1 MVLDAIGSDARATG
15 SEEFMEGRLTTGSGA
30 ALRSDPASASPQP
43 LDVRGAES
51 ATPTAH
57 DAPGGVPMR
66 TPVGL
71 VAGPEGVRAAAI
83 GSDGSILTTI
93 GPDEALIGVL
103 PPLYPEWLGDRT
115 FLSAHGCRFPYVV
128 GEMAR
133 GIASADMVIASAQ
146 AGLMTFFGSAGLVIR
161 EVDEAITKIQGALG
175 PSVRN
180 WWANLIHSPQEPHME
195 MEFAELMLARGV
207 TNVSASAFMRLASSV
222 VYLSAKGLTR
232 RPDGSIQRHTHIFAK
247 VSRVEVARPFLSPAP
262 EAMLLSLVESGHLTA
277 GEAELARV
285 VPVAEDITV
294 EADSGGHTDNRPLPV
309 LLPVIIALAAEVST
323 QYGYAQQPRVG
334 VGGGLGTPAAVA
346 SAFATGAA
354 FVVTGSVNQAT
365 VESALSE
372 DGRRLLAQA
381 SMTDVA
387 MAPAADMF
395 EMGVEVQVLKRGT
408 LFAQRGKEL
417 YKAFRKYPS
426 LEAIPPEERA
436 ALETKV
442 LGRPIDEIWAETKS
456 FFEERDP
463 REIERAEGDP
473 KHKMALVFRWYLF
486 MGAQWAR
493 SGEISRRADYQIWCG
508 PAMGAFNEWV
518 KGSFLEPVEN
528 RSVVQIALNLLEGAA
543 HLTRVHQ
550 LRLAGV
556 RLQHRDIMFHPRPL
570 R

>member
-1 MVLDAIGSDARATG
+1 
-15 SEEFMEGRLTTGSGA
+15 MEGRLTAGSGTA
-30 ALRSDPASASPQP
+30 AQMGHASTAPQG
-43 LDVRGAES
+43 LEVRGSGGAAIAAS
-51 ATPTAH
+51 
-57 DAPGGVPMR
+57 DAPGGVPIR
-66 TPVGL
+66 APLGL
-71 VAGPEGVRAAAI
+71 VAGANGVMPTALAA
-83 GSDGSILTTI
+83 DGSLLAPI

-103 PPLYPEWLGDRT
+103 PPLYPEWLGDRS
-115 FLSAHGCRFPYVV
+115 FQAAHGCRFPYVV

-133 GIASADMVIASAQ
+133 GIASAEMVIASAQ
-146 AGLMTFFGSAGLVIR
+146 AGLMTFFGSAGLVIS
-161 EVDEAITKIQGALG
+161 EIDEAITKIQGALG
-175 PSVRN
+175 AEVRN
-180 WWANLIHSPQEPHME
+180 WGANLIHSPQEPHME

-207 TNVSASAFMRLASSV
+207 TNISASAFMQLAPSV

-232 RPDGSIQRHTHIFAK
+232 GHDGSIHRRTHIFAK

-262 EAMLLSLVESGHLTA
+262 AAMLAALVESGHLTA
-277 GEAELARV
+277 DEAQLAQL

-294 EADSGGHTDNRPLPV
+294 EADSGGHTDNRPLTV
-309 LLPVIIALAAEVST
+309 LLPLIIALAAEVSA
-323 QYGYAQQPRVG
+323 QHGYAQPARVG
-334 VGGGLGTPAAVA
+334 VGGGLGTPAALA
-346 SAFATGAA
+346 SAFAAGAA

-372 DGRRLLAQA
+372 DGRRLLAAA
-381 SMTDVA
+381 SMTDMS

-417 YKAFRKYPS
+417 YRAFRTYPS
-426 LEAIPPEERA
+426 LEAIPAEERA
-436 ALETKV
+436 ALEQKV
-442 LGRPIDEIWAETKS
+442 LGRPIDDIWTETKS
-456 FFEERDP
+456 FFEQRDP
-463 REIERAEGDP
+463 REIERANADP

-508 PAMGAFNEWV
+508 PAMGAFNEWA

-543 HLTRVHQ
+543 HVTRAHQ
-550 LRLAGV
+550 MRLAGV
-556 RLQHRDIMFHPRPL
+556 PLGHRDGAFIPRPL

>member
-1 MVLDAIGSDARATG
+1 
-15 SEEFMEGRLTTGSGA
+15 MEGRLTATSGA
-30 ALRSDPASASPQP
+30 VMHADSASTRPQSLEVGP
-43 LDVRGAES
+43 VEP
-51 ATPTAH
+51 TPAVARN
-57 DAPGGVPMR
+57 APGGVPVR
-66 TPVGL
+66 VPVGL
-71 VAGPEGVRAAAI
+71 VAGPHGVRAAAL
-83 GSDGSILTTI
+83 GSDGSVLTPI
-93 GPDEALIGVL
+93 GPDEALVGVL

-115 FLSAHGCRFPYVV
+115 FLTAHGCRFPYVV

-133 GIASADMVIASAQ
+133 GIASADMVIASAR

-180 WWANLIHSPQEPHME
+180 WGANLIHSPQEPHME

-207 TNVSASAFMRLASSV
+207 TNISASAFMRLAPSV

-232 RPDGSIQRHTHIFAK
+232 GPEGSIQRRTHIFAK

-262 EAMLLSLVESGHLTA
+262 DAMLLSLVEEGHLTA
-277 GEAELARV
+277 GEAELARLI
-285 VPVAEDITV
+285 PIAEDITV
-294 EADSGGHTDNRPLPV
+294 EADSGGHTDNRPLLV
-309 LLPVIIALAAEVST
+309 LLPLIIALAEEVSARH
-323 QYGYAQQPRVG
+323 GYTQQPRVG

-354 FVVTGSVNQAT
+354 FVVTGSVNQSA

-395 EMGVEVQVLKRGT
+395 EMGVELQVLKRGT

-417 YKAFRKYPS
+417 YKVFRAYAS
-426 LEAIPPEERA
+426 LEAIPAEKRA
-436 ALETKV
+436 ALEAKV
-442 LGRPIDEIWAETKS
+442 LGRSIDDIWDDTKS

-473 KHKMALVFRWYLF
+473 RHKMALVFRWYLF

-493 SGEISRRADYQIWCG
+493 SGEVSRRADYQIWCG

-518 KGSFLEPVEN
+518 KGSFLESVEN

-543 HLTRVHQ
+543 HVTRAHQ

-556 RLQHRDIMFHPRPL
+556 RLGHRDSMFHPRPL